1 MTRIAL
7 HIVTTHTIPFI
18 IQNRCSRKYQKEYN
32 PTCTHLQIQIRN
44 KNKVLSQAK
53 FLNKTADTAQADQQQ
68 QRVTTAP
75 IIKTNDSTASIGY
88 MAAAMPR
95 EMQRLLADRP
105 SPTRSSR
112 ASSTRP
118 RPVLPDRGALGERH
132 PTSVTAS
139 RH

>member
-95 EMQRLLADRP
+95 EMQRLLAESDTMIK
-105 SPTRSSR
+105 SLKYGAEAGRSLIVVR
-112 ASSTRP
+112 
-118 RPVLPDRGALGERH
+118 
-132 PTSVTAS
+132 
-139 RH
+139 